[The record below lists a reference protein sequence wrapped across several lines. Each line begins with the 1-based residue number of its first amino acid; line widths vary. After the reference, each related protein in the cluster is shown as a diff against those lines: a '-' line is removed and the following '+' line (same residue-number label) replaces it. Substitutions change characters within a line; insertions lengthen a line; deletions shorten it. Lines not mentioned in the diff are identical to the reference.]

1 MKKKQIKK
9 LAKKIFEHAKEFERK
24 KYNSE
29 ECSIKEVSES
39 VEYCPYDEKIS
50 EKFFKCVTNLVKVK
64 DKLSI
69 DYYREGINI
78 FCDLNRYKSNKYT
91 TESNFEIRVDSEGFR
106 IRRDYGSYLS
116 FADTTFLEKIKPVI
130 KEKNEVITRE
140 KIVETVDDLTIELG
154 LSRENNLDEILA

>member
-1 MKKKQIKK
+1 MKKREIKK
-9 LAKKIFEHAKEFERK
+9 LAKKIFGHAKEFERK

-39 VEYCPYDEKIS
+39 IEYCPYDEKIS
-50 EKFFKCVTNLVKVK
+50 EKFFKFVTNLVKIK

-91 TESNFEIRVDSEGFR
+91 TESNFEIRIDKEGFR
-106 IRRDYGSYLS
+106 LRRDYGSYLS
-116 FADTTFLEKIKPVI
+116 FTDITFLEKIKPVI
-130 KEKNEVITRE
+130 KEKNEIVTRE
-140 KIVETVDDLTIELG
+140 KIVETVEDLTIELG

>member
-1 MKKKQIKK
+1 MKKREIKK
-9 LAKKIFEHAKEFERK
+9 LAEKIFKISKKWEKK
-24 KYNSE
+24 KYSNEGELKSTVE
-29 ECSIKEVSES
+29 SI
-39 VEYCPYDEKIS
+39 EYCTYDKEIS
-50 EKFFKCVTNLVKVK
+50 EKFFKFITNLIKVK
-64 DKLSI
+64 EKLNI

>member
-1 MKKKQIKK
+1 MKKREIKK
-9 LAKKIFEHAKEFERK
+9 LAEKIFKISKRWEKK
-24 KYNSE
+24 KYSNEVELKSTVE
-29 ECSIKEVSES
+29 SI
-39 VEYCPYDEKIS
+39 EYCTYDKEIS
-50 EKFFKCVTNLVKVK
+50 EKFFKFITNLIKVK
-64 DKLSI
+64 EKLNI

-140 KIVETVDDLTIELG
+140 KIVETVDNLTIELG

>member
-1 MKKKQIKK
+1 MKKRKIKK
-9 LAKKIFEHAKEFERK
+9 LAKKIFGYAKEFERK

-39 VEYCPYDEKIS
+39 IEHCPYDEKIS
-50 EKFFKCVTNLVKVK
+50 EKFFKFVTNLVKVK

-91 TESNFEIRVDSEGFR
+91 TESNFEIRIDREGFR
-106 IRRDYGSYLS
+106 LRRDYGSYLS
-116 FADTTFLEKIKPVI
+116 FSDTTFLEKIKPVI
-130 KEKNEVITRE
+130 KEKNEIVSRE
-140 KIVETVDDLTIELG
+140 KILETVEDLTIELG